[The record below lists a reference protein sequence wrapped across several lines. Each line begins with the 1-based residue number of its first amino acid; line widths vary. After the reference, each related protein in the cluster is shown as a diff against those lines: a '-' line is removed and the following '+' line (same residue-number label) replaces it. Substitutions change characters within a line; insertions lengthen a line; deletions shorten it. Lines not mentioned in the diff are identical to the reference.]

1 VKLRVPGQAAETIRP
16 LHPVIKRKLRAALD
30 QVSREPAIGKK
41 LKDELSGLWS
51 LRVGK
56 FRLIYRIGKTGRID
70 IIAFGPRERI
80 YEETYRLLKRDA
92 RTAR

>member
-1 VKLRVPGQAAETIRP
+1 VKLRVPGHVADPIRH
-16 LHPVIKRKLRAALD
+16 LHPGIKRKLSSALD
-30 QVSREPAIGKK
+30 QISREPAIGKK

-56 FRLIYRIGKTGRID
+56 LRLIYRIGKTGRID
-70 IIAFGPRERI
+70 IIAFGPREPI

-92 RTAR
+92 RAAR